1 MPQLTPEQEA
11 MRQRLLAGVA
21 MHNGAPQ
28 DFSAEER
35 AAQIKAERE
44 RERWPTLDAIDDLTK
59 RGLNVFLIQKGAK
72 FPPLERD
79 WPEKAT
85 ADATELRS
93 KVEIMAP
100 RGANLGV
107 HCRGML
113 VVDRD
118 AAKGGAESWAM
129 LEDLYGWPL
138 TLTAKTPSGNGSAH
152 SYYALPPGVEVANS
166 VGKLA
171 PGLDIRGDRG
181 YVVAPGSVTD
191 VGKYEWLHDLPIA
204 PAPQW
209 LVDRVNAAAPR
220 VEKPA
225 QNVHVPDAPETY
237 FDRAVK
243 ALRNMEP
250 AVEGAGGNA
259 ATFRVAARMRDLG
272 LSEAQA
278 VEALLA
284 EWNGRCS
291 PPWEPSELARVVA
304 NAFKYAKNEPGEA
317 VARDSDFPDP
327 ADAQDTPA
335 PASAPVAAVAPLA
348 PPVGAGPRRLDQ
360 LAGEQRVGTGYAIK
374 GLLQRGSYAVAYG
387 PPGQGK
393 AQPLDEPVLTP
404 DGWRPM
410 GSIKPG
416 DYVVGSAG
424 LPVRVDAV
432 YPQGDKDE
440 WEVEFENGA
449 VVRCCGEHL
458 WTVYKTGALPQTIT
472 TEALAEKPHKTR
484 WHVPLVRP
492 ISYTPSG
499 NPLPLDPYLLGALL
513 GDGGITHYVGFSSS
527 DAEILAEI
535 RQRLPAGHSLHNK
548 PGNNGY
554 DYQITSPR
562 GQPNQ
567 VWNALRLL
575 GLAGRT
581 SPEKEVP
588 AEYMTASPAERLLL
602 LQGLMDTD
610 GWPQGGR
617 IARFSSSSRK
627 LTEQLR
633 ELVGSLGG
641 VANPIYTKQT
651 TGLPSHG
658 VAFSL
663 PAGVA
668 AFRLTRKAARVT
680 SGRGSALA
688 VAAVRRTGRAVP
700 MQCIAVAST
709 DHLYVTTG
717 FILTHNTFVALD
729 WSYHVAAGRS
739 WHDRKVHGGPVLYL
753 AYEGGGGLRARARAL
768 QERYGR
774 AEVPLY
780 IDDTPYN
787 LRDREGR
794 KALGAALATLPAK
807 PVLVIIDTFA
817 HALCGGDENSAQD
830 VSAFNAGVQAL
841 IAHTGAC
848 VLVIHHPGKSGSLRG
863 STALLGAVDTEIR
876 IEGGLIAAE
885 KQRDIEL
892 GERIGFRL
900 RPVPVGLDDDGDIV
914 HSCVVEPMR
923 APKPVDESGLKE
935 GSIVTTIYN
944 RLKELRPTNDP
955 ITQLEWRQACE
966 EFLPARKNAWA
977 DALYKMK
984 RKRLIV
990 ERDDGTLQ
998 RRLE

>member
-1 MPQLTPEQEA
+1 MNLTPEQMA
-11 MRQRLLAGVA
+11 MRERLMAGVA
-21 MHNGAPQ
+21 TMNSQPI
-28 DFSAEER
+28 DFHAEER
-35 AAQIKAERE
+35 AAAIKAQRE
-44 RERWPTLDAIDDLTK
+44 RESAFTLDAIEDLTR
-59 RGLNVFLIQKGAK
+59 RGFKVLPIARGAK
-72 FPPLERD
+72 SPPLVSD
-79 WPEKAT
+79 WPAKAT
-85 ADATELRS
+85 ADTEAA
-93 KVEIMAP
+93 KVMFGVLAP
-100 RGANLGV
+100 GANVGIS
-107 HCRGML
+107 CDDML
-113 VVDRD
+113 VLDVDPKSGGD
-118 AAKGGAESWAM
+118 ASLAM
-129 LEDLYGWPL
+129 LHDVRDIPR
-138 TLTAKTPSGNGSAH
+138 TLTARTPSGGRH
-152 SYYALPPGVEVANS
+152 MFFRCPPGVQVPNTVS
-166 VGKLA
+166 RIA
-171 PGLDIRGDRG
+171 PGIDTRGAHG
-181 YVVAPGSVTD
+181 YVVGAGSRTEK
-191 VGKYEWLHDLPIA
+191 GRYAWLHDLPIA
-204 PAPQW
+204 PAPAWMLEALGQ
-209 LVDRVNAAAPR
+209 AAAPR
-220 VEKPA
+220 EKQRLDA
-225 QNVHVPDAPETY
+225 VPDAPESY
-237 FDRAVK
+237 YDRAVK
-243 ALRNMEP
+243 ALRNMQP
-250 AVEGAGGNA
+250 AIEGAGGNSV
-259 ATFRVAARMRDLG
+259 TFKTAARMRDLG
-272 LSEAQA
+272 LSEQQA
-278 VEALLA
+278 VEAMLA
-284 EWNGRCS
+284 EWNAACE
-291 PPWEPSELARVVA
+291 PPWEPSELARVVSH
-304 NAFKYAKNEPGEA
+304 AFRYAQNEPGEA

-492 ISYTPSG
+492 IRYTPSG

-513 GDGGITHYVGFSSS
+513 GDGGITHYAGFSSS

-700 MQCIAVAST
+700 MQCIAVVST

-807 PVLVIIDTFA
+807 PVLIIIDTFA

>member
-1 MPQLTPEQEA
+1 MTPEQKA
-11 MRQRLLAGVA
+11 MRERLLAGIS
-21 MHNGAPQ
+21 MHNDRPQ
-28 DFSAEER
+28 DFGAEER
-35 AAQIKAERE
+35 AAAIKAQRE
-44 RERWPTLDAIDDLTK
+44 REAADLDDAMADLLA
-59 RGLNVFLIQKGAK
+59 RGFKVFPLTRGAK
-72 FPPLERD
+72 APPLLSD
-79 WPEKAT
+79 WPVKAT
-85 ADATELRS
+85 SDPAAARALFG
-93 KVEIMAP
+93 IFAP
-100 RGANLGV
+100 GANIGV
-107 HCRGML
+107 HCEDLL
-113 VVDRD
+113 VLDVDT
-118 AAKGGAESWAM
+118 AKGGDKSLFE
-129 LEDLYGWPL
+129 LELRHDVPE
-138 TLTAKTPSGNGSAH
+138 TLTAQTPSGGRH
-152 SYYALPPGVEVANS
+152 LFYRCPPGVQVPNTVS
-166 VGKLA
+166 KLA
-171 PGLDIRGDRG
+171 PGIDTRGARG
-181 YVVAPGSVTD
+181 YVVGAGSRTEK
-191 VGKYEWLHDLPIA
+191 GRYAWLHDLPIA
-204 PAPQW
+204 PAPAWMLEALGQ
-209 LVDRVNAAAPR
+209 AAAPR
-220 VEKPA
+220 EKQRLDA
-225 QNVHVPDAPETY
+225 VPDAPESY
-237 FDRAVK
+237 YDRAIKWLRTAERSVK
-243 ALRNMEP
+243 
-250 AVEGAGGNA
+250 GAGGDQTA
-259 ATFRVAARMRDLG
+259 FRVAARLRDLG
-272 LSEAQA
+272 LSYGQACDAMRSEAWDYGCGWR
-278 VEALLA
+278 E
-284 EWNGRCS
+284 GRLEEKPIAS
-291 PPWEPSELARVVA
+291 
-304 NAFKYAKNEPGEA
+304 AFKYAKNEPGEA

-807 PVLVIIDTFA
+807 PVLIVIDTFA